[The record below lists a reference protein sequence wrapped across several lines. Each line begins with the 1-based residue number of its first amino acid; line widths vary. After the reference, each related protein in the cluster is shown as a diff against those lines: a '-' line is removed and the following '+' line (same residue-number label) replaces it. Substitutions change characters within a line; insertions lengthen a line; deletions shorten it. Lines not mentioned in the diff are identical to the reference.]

1 MNYKFLQFACLL
13 LFACI
18 VFAVTNIAYA
28 DDFVPVDPYKP
39 NGLPNNIY
47 PDLRDSIQKRIDEL
61 DRLSGRIKQNSAE
74 IQDIRRSKGSADIT
88 LKKNYPIVPYDPNH
102 PNVAQPK
109 KPKSIKFTVP
119 ANAKVLAGRL
129 VQGLNYAALGL
140 AVADLIGEG
149 VDWVL
154 DPENNSI
161 RYNSHIDTSCYSVAN
176 KHVLSE
182 SKRYGIQVSTD
193 EAINI
198 DATTC
203 RITLRYHHSS
213 ENETTYTFYESLSTS
228 DESLSLDT
236 IAEHII
242 NNDTTNNHYTDAVT
256 DTITEQIDKGMHD
269 DDIKNAL
276 DHLNDTADES
286 ETDTE
291 DTEDTENS
299 DSKFKLPEF
308 CDWAS
313 WFCSDELENPDDTK
327 VEVQHEELTLDK
339 VNINF
344 GGSCPAGNSFAFNI
358 GGTRFTFTL
367 SYEHVCKIAQSMGVL
382 VRILSTIVAVYIIA
396 GIKGGG

>member
-1 MNYKFLQFACLL
+1 MNYKRLLSACLL

-74 IQDIRRSKGSADIT
+74 IQDIRRSKGSANIT
-88 LKKNYPIVPYDPNH
+88 LKKNYPVVPYDPNH
-102 PNVAQPK
+102 PNVTQPK
-109 KPKSIKFTVP
+109 KPKSFKFTIP
-119 ANAKVLAGRL
+119 ANVKVMANRLGR
-129 VQGLNYAALGL
+129 GLNYAALAL
-140 AVADLIGEG
+140 AVADLVGEG

-154 DPENNSI
+154 DLENNSI
-161 RYNSHIDTSCYSVAN
+161 RYKTDNQTDNSCYSVAN
-176 KHVLSE
+176 SHRVSE
-182 SKRYGIQVSTD
+182 SKRYGIPVSID
-193 EAINI
+193 QAINE
-198 DATTC
+198 DGQSC
-203 RITLRYHHSS
+203 LITLRYHHEWGDSI
-213 ENETTYTFYESLSTS
+213 YTFRDGVS
-228 DESLSLDT
+228 DEGQLSLDE
-236 IAEHII
+236 IAQHII
-242 NNDTTNNHYTDAVT
+242 NNDTVNNHYHDAVT

-291 DTEDTENS
+291 DTEDTEY
-299 DSKFKLPEF
+299 SKFKLPKF
-308 CDWAS
+308 CEWAS
-313 WFCSDELENPDDTK
+313 WFCSDELENLDDTK
-327 VEVQHEELTLDK
+327 VAVQQEELTSDK

-344 GGSCPAGNSFAFNI
+344 GGSCPAGNSFGFNI
-358 GGTRFTFTL
+358 GGARFTFTL

-396 GIKGGG
+396 GIKGG